1 MSDSSSSVGG
11 VSVEE
16 RRWEPAWPCPVAAV
30 MAPQRHGAGDP
41 TFRSDGPRTWRAFRT
56 PEGPATLCVHAR
68 DEDGSVRARAWG
80 EGAAWVLGQV
90 PDLLGASDDVS
101 AFVPGHPL
109 VDEAWRRHPHLRF
122 GRSGLVMDSL
132 VPAVI
137 EQKVTGQ
144 EAFAGY
150 RALVRRLGAP
160 APGGDEVP
168 AGLLLPP
175 AADDV
180 AGLASWEWL
189 RLHVDPARSRTLVA
203 AARVAPSLER
213 LARGSGAE
221 AERGLRSLRGIGEWT
236 AAEVRQRSFGD
247 ADAVSFGDYHVA
259 KDAGWALE
267 GRPYD
272 DDELRE
278 RLVPWAGHRARV
290 VLLLRL
296 HAGARPRRGPRMAPR
311 THLPA
316 RTPGR

>member
-1 MSDSSSSVGG
+1 
-11 VSVEE
+11 
-16 RRWEPAWPCPVAAV
+16 
-30 MAPQRHGAGDP
+30 MAPQRHGSGDP
-41 TFRSDGPRTWRAFRT
+41 TFRRDGPRTWRAFRT
-56 PEGPATLCVHAR
+56 PEGPATLCVQER
-68 DEDGSVRARAWG
+68 DADGVVLARAWG
-80 EGAAWVLGQV
+80 EGAGWVLARV
-90 PDLLGASDDVS
+90 PDLLGGADDVS
-101 AFVPGHPL
+101 TFVPGHPL
-109 VDEAWRRHPHLRF
+109 VEQAWRRHGHLRF

-150 RALVRRLGAP
+150 RALVLRLGGP
-160 APGGDEVP
+160 APGGHEVP
-168 AGLLLPP
+168 AGLTLPP
-175 AADDV
+175 AAEDV
-180 AGLASWEWL
+180 AALPSWEWL
-189 RLHVDPARSRTLVA
+189 RLHVDPARSRALVG

-213 LARGSGAE
+213 LAGGTGEA
-221 AERGLRSLRGIGEWT
+221 AERAMRSLPGIGEWT

-259 KDAGWALE
+259 KDAGWALS

-278 RLVPWAGHRARV
+278 RLAPWAGHRSRV
-290 VLLLRL
+290 TLLLRL
-296 HAGARPRRGPRMAPR
+296 HVGGRPRRGPRMAPR